1 MADEKMS
8 LASAGSLSPDAP
20 VPEQVPILPLRD
32 TVPTTPLVLAR
43 AAGGR
48 LTRRA
53 EIFAAY
59 CKELFGR

>member
-1 MADEKMS
+1 LIFFEGREAITMADEKMS

-32 TVPTTPLVLAR
+32 TVLFSAVGP

-48 LTRRA
+48 P
-53 EIFAAY
+53 
-59 CKELFGR
+59 